1 VHHRLL
7 VGLQDFWGVVLLL
20 VLYTLQGIP
29 MGLGGSIPFLLQQRN
44 VGYSEQA
51 VFNLVSWP
59 FSLKLLWAPL
69 VDSIY
74 SHSFG
79 RRKSWLVPI
88 QLATGAIMIGISCCV
103 TALLGDDGSAPAVG
117 TLTACFFTL
126 FFMMATQVRAPSR
139 PTR

>member
-1 VHHRLL
+1 M
-7 VGLQDFWGVVLLL
+7 VLLL

-69 VDSIY
+69 VDAIY
-74 SHSFG
+74 SQRFG
-79 RRKSWLVPI
+79 RRKSWLVPV
-88 QLATGAIMIGISCCV
+88 QLLTGAIMIGISCCV
-103 TALLGDDGSAPAVG
+103 TSLLGDDGTAPDVP
-117 TLTACFFTL
+117 TLTMAFFTL
-126 FFMMATQVRAPSR
+126 FFMMATQALPFTSPPNLPTLRPSISSGV
-139 PTR
+139 